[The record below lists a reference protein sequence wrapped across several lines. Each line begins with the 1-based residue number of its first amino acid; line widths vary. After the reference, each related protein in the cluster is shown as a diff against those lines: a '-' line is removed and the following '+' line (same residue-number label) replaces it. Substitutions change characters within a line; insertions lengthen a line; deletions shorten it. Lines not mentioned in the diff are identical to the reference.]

1 MLGNQRKE
9 ETQID
14 KQTNKQTYKQTNKQT
29 NIEIA
34 CLDVIKADKLDNEH
48 KKILQLT

>member
-14 KQTNKQTYKQTNKQT
+14 KQTNKQT